1 MTLTVKQE
9 TMPVT
14 ANEYAA
20 LSYGAYGQEK
30 GEDVLEKVVEFSG
43 GKVKKNDF
51 DLVESSKNYMVVRK
65 VSTGEYVLAVK
76 GTSNTVD
83 VLSDLGILLGIQGSD
98 PRIYELVNVLRKYKK
113 NGDEIS
119 VTGHSLGGTLAAELA
134 KTESVLGVVF
144 NMGAGLGEILPTN
157 IAIEGLRGGK
167 TDNVINFYTKGDV
180 LSMLSLALGRYQ
192 SFEIDMPEN
201 PANAHF
207 MNTFR
212 GLDDAKYQKAI
223 EGKAKMTREYRGT
236 HPEEK
241 TDDYSLGEKFR
252 RAAFD
257 YAAYKTSKEA
267 LVKFY
272 NYVKSGRVK
281 KWGVDQINGLHARI
295 IRMGN
300 TLTELKDALAAR
312 DPTRVYRALRGVQG
326 EVAQAVEDIGNIPN
340 AANDMMRVLGVDVDG
355 GVAPPVEE
363 VDGGVEDIPYADDAV
378 GSGGVEDIPYAD
390 DAVGS
395 GGGGGGDDGIGL
407 GFDDDG
413 IGLGFDDWDSSE
425 FNARADKW
433 ERDHPIDDGEFG
445 YEDVGVGDGVSGGGG
460 GGELQAKLDLIEREN
475 LRDTERIMGE
485 IDDILGKNGQKWAK
499 GSHFVKGVDGV
510 DDNYY
515 DANGEIT
522 LPGED
527 HPYVPGSDPVGG
539 DVGVGDVGVVGGD
552 MAVDAAVDA
561 GNVAF
566 DVVLRAVSVLAD
578 VLSVVGVLVGIG
590 FLLYDIWKPDEHDA
604 HLRAVQASIDGR
616 NADYDGRLKL
626 AAGKAN
632 VTIPPVPAAVTV
644 VAAWGNLVTLNWR
657 YSDVLGGAGMAYL
670 NWRADNPGVVYKGS
684 GDPLSDIIAMAW
696 DLHPEFPFRV
706 GDPQSRLVY
715 ARLFKGV
722 KTSFGNPTHLKGY
735 TDKGLLGTTAYHSEL
750 EMDDIDFALE
760 YKMYGEYS
768 QKTYGDAFKTKYL
781 AWVKD
786 NHAQHKVGG
795 VEADGLLGDRLA
807 MLKKMG
813 ETPALHDPQY
823 KSTYDGVM
831 KLVEL
836 CRWVEETVLGLRV
849 KFRGVFN
856 DGGMSAV
863 SGAASGLRQAVMSV
877 VGRGGYN
884 DDKFAAWNKNL
895 SEFVM
900 KYDVNLLHKG
910 FSAVLGDPSVLLY
923 YVQNRVDLG
932 HFQTYLSLGA
942 VGVLGGVTTVDDYE
956 SKKALVDEK
965 IRTGGYTL
973 DMYYAAG
980 WKPRGDRETV
990 DEFSGRF
997 EAWRRSQAGRDL
1009 SGEHNAHA
1017 TQPPVDPVGGTSG
1030 PTGGGVFIG
1039 DDNLTACQQL
1049 NPSKKR
1055 KVVRTGFD
1063 WRHTPHL
1070 SVGGGSSSLA
1080 VSSVI

>member
-1 MTLTVKQE
+1 
-9 TMPVT
+9 MPVT

-76 GTSNTVD
+76 GTSNAGD
-83 VLSDLGILLGIQGSD
+83 VVSDLGILLGVQGSD

-180 LSMLSLALGRYQ
+180 LSMLSLTLGRYQ

-223 EGKAKMTREYRGT
+223 EGKAKLTREYRGT
-236 HPEEK
+236 HPDEK

-267 LVKFY
+267 LVKLY
-272 NYVKSGRVK
+272 NYVKSGRLK
-281 KWGVDQINGLHARI
+281 DWGVDKINELRARI
-295 IRMGN
+295 NRLGN
-300 TLTELKDALAAR
+300 TLSELKDALSAR

-326 EVAQAVEDIGNIPN
+326 EITQAVEDIGNIPN
-340 AANDMMRVLGVDVDG
+340 GVNDMMRVVGETVDG
-355 GVAPPVEE
+355 GVRQVEAGEAGVADGPV
-363 VDGGVEDIPYADDAV
+363 V
-378 GSGGVEDIPYAD
+378 
-390 DAVGS
+390 
-395 GGGGGGDDGIGL
+395 DDGVGL
-407 GFDDDG
+407 GLDDDG
-413 IGLGFDDWDSSE
+413 KAGGDWDSSE
-425 FNARADKW
+425 FDARADEW

-445 YEDVGVGDGVSGGGG
+445 YEDGGVGDGVSGGGG
-460 GGELQAKLDLIEREN
+460 GDELQAELDLIEREN
-475 LRDTERIMGE
+475 LRDTERIMGD
-485 IDDILGKNGQKWAK
+485 IDDILGKKNVVQPLGENP
-499 GSHFVKGVDGV
+499 VDLGVDGSQGWV
-510 DDNYY
+510 WGY
-515 DANGEIT
+515 DEAGVKIRV
-522 LPGED
+522 
-527 HPYVPGSDPVGG
+527 PYTADA
-539 DVGVGDVGVVGGD
+539 VGVDVVGGD
-552 MAVDAAVDA
+552 MAVDA

-566 DVVLRAVSVLAD
+566 DVALRAVSVLAD

-590 FLLYDIWKPDEHDA
+590 FVLYDIWKPDEHDA

-644 VAAWGNLVTLNWR
+644 VAPWGNLVTLNWR

-696 DLHPEFPFRV
+696 DLHPVFPFRV

-715 ARLFKGV
+715 TRLFKGV
-722 KTSFGNPTHLKGY
+722 KTSFGNPTHLRGY
-735 TDKGLLGTTAYHSEL
+735 TDKGLLGTTAFNSEL

-813 ETPALHDPQY
+813 ETPALHDPRY
-823 KSTYDGVM
+823 KSTYEGVM

-1009 SGEHNAHA
+1009 SGEHNAHT
-1017 TQPPVDPVGGTSG
+1017 TQPPVDPVGGVIQ
-1030 PTGGGVFIG
+1030 PVKFIG
-1039 DDNLTACQQL
+1039 DDGATVCQQL
-1049 NPSKKR
+1049 NQSKKR

-1070 SVGGGSSSLA
+1070 SVGGGPSSLA